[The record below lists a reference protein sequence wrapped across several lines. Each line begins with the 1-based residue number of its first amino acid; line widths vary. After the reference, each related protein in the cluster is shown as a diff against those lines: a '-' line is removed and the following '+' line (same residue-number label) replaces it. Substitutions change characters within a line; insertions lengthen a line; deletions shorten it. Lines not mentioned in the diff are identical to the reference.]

1 MKRPF
6 DFLKTIAELAIVAI
20 VLFIAPAIVHSVLTL
35 DFTHY
40 LNDLSS
46 SVYCG
51 VMSFV
56 SFFGTFFFIMV
67 ETEN

>member
-20 VLFIAPAIVHSVLTL
+20 VLFIAPATVHSVLTL

-46 SVYCG
+46 STYCG

-56 SFFGTFFFIMV
+56 
-67 ETEN
+67 